1 MTAEV
6 QQMFVPLVEDAMRIY
21 REYLRREA
29 EMQGHKQTGRAA
41 ASMQIEIESKSGAVI
56 GKVVGE
62 DYMLTVDAG
71 VKPGKVKYRIQVMI
85 DYFRRWGLP
94 LKEATSAAWAT
105 RTIHLREGI
114 PTRRSYVFSRT
125 GKRKGFIMD
134 GADRAA
140 ESVKRLFESS
150 IGDRIEL
157 LVTKSEGGEVIKT
170 IEF

>member
-1 MTAEV
+1 
-6 QQMFVPLVEDAMRIY
+6 MRIY

-29 EMQGHKQTGRAA
+29 ELQGHKQTGRAA
-41 ASMQIEIESKSGAVI
+41 ASMQIEVEAKSGAAV

-62 DYMLTVDAG
+62 GYMLTVDAG
-71 VKPGKVKYRIQVMI
+71 VKPGKVRYRIQVMI

-94 LKEATSAAWAT
+94 MKEATSAAWAT

-134 GADRAA
+134 GAERAA
-140 ESVKRLFESS
+140 ASVKMLFENKL
-150 IGDRIEL
+150 GERIEL
-157 LVTKSEGGEVIKT
+157 ALVQSSDGETIKT

>member
-1 MTAEV
+1 MTAEI

-29 EMQGHKQTGRAA
+29 ELQGHKQTGRAA
-41 ASMQIEIESKSGAVI
+41 ASMQIEVESKSGSVI

-62 DYMLTVDAG
+62 SYMLTVDAG

-114 PTRRSYVFSRT
+114 PTRGSYAFSRN

-134 GADRAA
+134 GADKATA
-140 ESVKRLFESS
+140 SVQQLFEKSL
-150 IGDRIEL
+150 GERIEL
-157 LVTKSEGGEVIKT
+157 VVTKSEGGEVVKT
-170 IEF
+170 FDF

>member
-1 MTAEV
+1 MTAEI
-6 QQMFVPLVEDAMRIY
+6 QQLFVPLVEDAMRIY

-29 EMQGHKQTGRAA
+29 ELQGHKQTGRAA
-41 ASMQIEIESKSGAVI
+41 ASMQIEVESKSGAVI

-94 LKEATSAAWAT
+94 LKEATGAAWAT

-114 PTRRSYVFSRT
+114 PTRGSYIFSRT

-134 GADRAA
+134 GADKALA
-140 ESVKRLFESS
+140 TVKQLFETKL
-150 IGDRIEL
+150 GERIEL
-157 LVTKSEGGEVIKT
+157 VMTQSESGEVVKT
-170 IEF
+170 VEF

>member
-1 MTAEV
+1 MTLEL
-6 QQMFVPLVEDAMRIY
+6 QQMFVPLVTDAMRIY

-29 EMQGHKQTGRAA
+29 ELQGHKQTGRAA
-41 ASMQIEIESKSGAVI
+41 ASMEIEVESKSGSVI
-56 GKVVGE
+56 GKVIGE
-62 DYMLTVDAG
+62 DYLLTVDAG

-114 PTRRSYVFSRT
+114 PTRGSYAFSRT

-134 GADRAA
+134 GADKATA
-140 ESVKRLFESS
+140 SVMQLFETKLSE
-150 IGDRIEL
+150 RIEFV
-157 LVTKSEGGEVIKT
+157 VTQKEGGEIVKT

>member
-1 MTAEV
+1 MTLEV
-6 QQMFVPLVEDAMRIY
+6 QQIFVPLVEDAMRIY
-21 REYLRREA
+21 RDFLRREA
-29 EMQGHKQTGRAA
+29 ELQGHKQTGRAA
-41 ASMQIEIESKSGAVI
+41 ASMEIEVESKSGAII

-114 PTRRSYVFSRT
+114 PTRGSYAFSRT

-134 GADRAA
+134 GADRATA
-140 ESVKRLFESS
+140 SVKQLFEKNL
-150 IGDRIEL
+150 GERIEL
-157 LVTKSEGGEVIKT
+157 VMTKSEGGEVIKT
-170 IEF
+170 VEF